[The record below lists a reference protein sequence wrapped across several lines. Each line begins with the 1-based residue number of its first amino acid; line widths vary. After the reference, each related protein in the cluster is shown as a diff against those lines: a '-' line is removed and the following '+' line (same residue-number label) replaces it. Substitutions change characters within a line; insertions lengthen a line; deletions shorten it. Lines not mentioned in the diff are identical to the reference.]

1 MKGRGVVSQPLTFY
15 YYYYYWLCQKS
26 WQDDIWLDKYRAHMI
41 DRENERSWES
51 YASLGIKKK
60 GTIQKYQR
68 YLWDKTLRGLT
79 IKILCEIFGKE
90 NKILMHQMVGW
101 MVFYSVMSLKK
112 SKNSDSKR
120 EQLVQYI

>member
-1 MKGRGVVSQPLTFY
+1 MIGRGVVSQPLTF

-41 DRENERSWES
+41 HGENERSWET

-60 GTIQKYQR
+60 RTIQKSQR
-68 YLWDKTLRGLT
+68 CLWDKTLRGLT

-90 NKILMHQMVGW
+90 NKKYLDN
-101 MVFYSVMSLKK
+101 
-112 SKNSDSKR
+112 SK
-120 EQLVQYI
+120 